1 MRTPADEQGTDP
13 EARAAPRSNRAI
25 IGLGLLLCVVGAIVA
40 AWLLGLLDRI
50 GLLS

>member
-1 MRTPADEQGTDP
+1 MRNPADKQNAGS
-13 EARAAPRSNRAI
+13 EAGSAPRSNRAI

-50 GLLS
+50 GVLS